1 MKTKAENLTYDQKV
15 EAELAMERVVDTV
28 LQHFSYHRLI
38 SDEFIRG
45 VMAHE
50 HINGSLWA
58 EDYQQLEQ
66 RVYRELATLRE
77 EIRKSEGDSK

>member
-1 MKTKAENLTYDQKV
+1 MKTKAENLTYDQKA

-28 LQHFSYHRLI
+28 LQHFSYFGSI
-38 SDEFIRG
+38 SDEFIQG

-50 HINGSLWA
+50 FVSGNLWA
-58 EDYQQLEQ
+58 EDYRQLEQ

-77 EIRKSEGDSK
+77 EIKKSKGASK